1 MILQS
6 HITSFFGIKW
16 NPFANDTPSAALL
29 TSVRTDAF
37 CWRIEKL
44 VYEGGF
50 ALLSGDPGTGKS
62 VTLRLIHSKL
72 EKIPDVCV
80 AALSRPQSSMA
91 DFYRELGTLFQI
103 ETRSNNRWGSFK
115 AFRERWLSHCNT
127 TRQRPVLIIDEA
139 QELSVAVA
147 NELRLLASFEFDSRA
162 ILTVIIAGDGRLV
175 EKLRS
180 PELLPLDSRIRTRL
194 KLEAMAKDELESLLR
209 HSLDEVGQP
218 KLMTDDLIHTVVD
231 HAQGN
236 PRALMILANELL
248 IAGLKKQV
256 SKLDTDLFFD
266 FTNIEK
272 NPSKKIKRNT

>member
-16 NPFANDTPSAALL
+16 NPFAHDTPCDSLL

-44 VYEGGF
+44 IYEGGF
-50 ALLSGDPGTGKS
+50 ALLTGDPGTGKS
-62 VTLRLIHSKL
+62 VTLRLIKTKL
-72 EKIPDVCV
+72 DKIPDVSV
-80 AALSRPQSSMA
+80 AALTRPQSSIG
-91 DFYRELGTLFQI
+91 DFYREIGNLFQI
-103 ETRSNNRWGSFK
+103 ETRANNRWQSYK
-115 AFRERWLSHCNT
+115 ALRDRWLAHCVA

-139 QELSVAVA
+139 QELPITVA
-147 NELRLLASFEFDSRA
+147 NELRLLTSHEFDSRA
-162 ILTVIIAGDGRLV
+162 ILTVIIAGDSRLI

-194 KLEAMAKDELESLLR
+194 KLEAMPKEELESLLR

-236 PRALMILANELL
+236 PRALMILANEIL

-256 SKLDTDLFFD
+256 AKLDTDLFFD
-266 FTNIEK
+266 FTNVEK
-272 NPSKKIKRNT
+272 FSSKKSKRTL

>member
-6 HITSFFGIKW
+6 HINSFFGIKW
-16 NPFANDTPSAALL
+16 NPFALETPSDSLL

-37 CWRIEKL
+37 CWRVEKL

-50 ALLSGDPGTGKS
+50 ALLTGDPGTGKS
-62 VTLRLIHSKL
+62 VTLRLIKSKL
-72 EKIPDVCV
+72 EKIPDVSV
-80 AALSRPQSSMA
+80 AALTRPQSSMG

-103 ETRSNNRWGSFK
+103 ETKPNNRWGSFK
-115 AFRERWLSHCNT
+115 AFRERWIAHCVA

-139 QELSVAVA
+139 QEIPLNVA
-147 NELRLLASFEFDSRA
+147 NELRLLTSHDLDSRV
-162 ILTVIIAGDGRLV
+162 ILTVIIAGDNRLI
-175 EKLRS
+175 EKLKS
-180 PELLPLDSRIRTRL
+180 ADLKPLDSRIRTRL
-194 KLEAMAKDELESLLR
+194 KLEAMPKDELESLLR

-256 SKLDTDLFFD
+256 AKLDTDLFFD
-266 FTNIEK
+266 FINVEK
-272 NPSKKIKRNT
+272 NVSKKLKR

>member
-62 VTLRLIHSKL
+62 VTLRLIHSK
-72 EKIPDVCV
+72 
-80 AALSRPQSSMA
+80 
-91 DFYRELGTLFQI
+91 
-103 ETRSNNRWGSFK
+103 RSNNRWGSFK

>member
-256 SKLDTDLFFD
+256 PKLDTDLFFD

-272 NPSKKIKRNT
+272 NPNKKIKRNT